1 MKKRSRLSLFSHLM
15 ISTFLIMLVSIF
27 LIALIIVT
35 IDKITSSSFILNKRL
50 IPFVGTFILSAII
63 SLFFTLV
70 MGRKVLKPVEDLI
83 KATKKVAKGDLNVH
97 LSEDYK
103 KSAISDVNIHFN
115 KMVRE
120 LRGIETFKN
129 DFIVNV
135 SHEFKTPIAAIEG
148 YATLLQDKDL
158 SEAEHDEYTKM
169 IIESSRQLSILSSN
183 ILKLSKLE
191 NQEIIAKPTIYKLD
205 EQIRQALLLLEV
217 NWSKKNLELDIDL
230 PTIKFLGSEELLI
243 QVWVN
248 LLSNAIKFTPENG
261 SIHITMKQIEKQI
274 VLKISDTG
282 IGMTEDI
289 KKHIFE
295 KFYQGNKNRNVEG
308 NGLGLTLV
316 KRIIDLC
323 NGEIEVQ
330 SEAGKGST
338 FTVKLENNYE
348 VERERYNNEFQK

>member
-1 MKKRSRLSLFSHLM
+1 MKRRSRLSLFPR
-15 ISTFLIMLVSIF
+15 
-27 LIALIIVT
+27 LIISVF
-35 IDKITSSSFILNKRL
+35 FI
-50 IPFVGTFILSAII
+50 ILI
-63 SLFFTLV
+63 SLFVITSIVFGIFKFGHLPFILGKRLVPFIGLLILSITISAFFTLIV
-70 MGRKVLKPVEDLI
+70 GHRIFMPIEALI
-83 KATKKVAKGDLNVH
+83 QATKKVAKGDLSVH
-97 LSEDYK
+97 LDENYRENTVRDM
-103 KSAISDVNIHFN
+103 NIYFN

-120 LRGIETFKN
+120 LRGIETFKS

-135 SHEFKTPIAAIEG
+135 SHEFKTPIATIEG
-148 YATLLQDKDL
+148 YATLLQDKEL

-191 NQEIIAKPTIYKLD
+191 NQEIVAEATVYQLD

-230 PTIKFLGSEELLI
+230 IPIHFYGSEELLI

-261 SIHITMKQIEKQI
+261 SIHIILRQLSIWAI
-274 VLKISDTG
+274 VEISDTG
-282 IGMTEDI
+282 IGMTENTQ
-289 KKHIFE
+289 KHIFD
-295 KFYQGNKNRNVEG
+295 KFYQEDRNRKVDG

-323 NGEIEVQ
+323 GGEIEVK
-330 SEAGKGST
+330 SEYGKGST
-338 FTVKLENNYE
+338 FIVKLKNNYIKE
-348 VERERYNNEFQK
+348 KGGIE

>member
-1 MKKRSRLSLFSHLM
+1 MKRRSKLSLFSHLM

-35 IDKITSSSFILNKRL
+35 IYKLTSFSFILNKKL
-50 IPFVGTFILSAII
+50 IPFIGTFILSAII

-83 KATKKVAKGDLNVH
+83 QATKKVAKGDLNVQ
-97 LSEDYK
+97 LSENCK
-103 KSAISDVNIHFN
+103 ESAISDVCIHFN

-148 YATLLQDKDL
+148 YATLLQDRDL

-191 NQEIIAKPTIYKLD
+191 NQEIVSTPTVYKLD

-230 PTIKFLGSEELLI
+230 PTINFLGSEELLI

-261 SIHITMKQIEKQI
+261 SISITMKQIGKWINVQ
-274 VLKISDTG
+274 VSDTG

-330 SEAGKGST
+330 SEYGRGST
-338 FTVKLENNYE
+338 FIVKLENNYE
-348 VERERYNNEFQK
+348 GEKEGYNEFKK

>member
-1 MKKRSRLSLFSHLM
+1 MKRRSRLSLFSHLM
-15 ISTFLIMLVSIF
+15 ISTFLIMLVSLF
-27 LIALIIVT
+27 LIALITVAIY
-35 IDKITSSSFILNKRL
+35 KFTSFSSILNKRF
-50 IPFVGTFILSAII
+50 IPFIGTLILSVII
-63 SLFFTLV
+63 SLFFTFA
-70 MGRKVLKPVEDLI
+70 MGRKVLMPVEALI
-83 KATKKVAKGDLNVH
+83 QATKKVAKGNLNVH
-97 LSEDYK
+97 LSENYK
-103 KSAISDVNIHFN
+103 KSAINDVNIHFN
-115 KMVRE
+115 KMIRE

-191 NQEIIAKPTIYKLD
+191 NQEIVAEPTVYKLD

-230 PTIKFLGSEELLI
+230 PEISFLGSEELLI

-248 LLSNAIKFTPENG
+248 LLSNAIKFTPESG
-261 SIHITMKQIEKQI
+261 SIRVTMQQIGKWVTVE
-274 VLKISDTG
+274 ISDTG

-316 KRIIDLC
+316 KRIVDLC
-323 NGEIEVQ
+323 DGEIEVQ
-330 SEAGKGST
+330 SEYGKGST
-338 FTVKLENNYE
+338 FTVKLENNYKG
-348 VERERYNNEFQK
+348 ERER

>member
-1 MKKRSRLSLFSHLM
+1 MKRRSKFSLFSHLM
-15 ISTFLIMLVSIF
+15 ISTFFIMLVSIF

-35 IDKITSSSFILNKRL
+35 IDKLTSSPFILNKRL
-50 IPFVGTFILSAII
+50 IPFVGAFILSAII
-63 SLFFTLV
+63 SLFFTMA
-70 MGRKVLKPVEDLI
+70 MGHKILKPVEDLI
-83 KATKKVAKGDLNVH
+83 QATKKVAKGDLNVH
-97 LSEDYK
+97 LGESHKE
-103 KSAISDVNIHFN
+103 SAIRDMNIHFN

-191 NQEIIAKPTIYKLD
+191 NQEVVTEPTFYKLD

-230 PTIKFLGSEELLI
+230 PTINFLGNEELLI

-248 LLSNAIKFTPENG
+248 LLSNAIKFTPKNG
-261 SIHITMKQIEKQI
+261 SIHIGMKQIGSEI
-274 VLKISDTG
+274 VVKISDTG

-323 NGEIEVQ
+323 NGEIEVE
-330 SEAGKGST
+330 SEYGKGSI
-338 FTVKLENNYE
+338 FTVKLENNYKK
-348 VERERYNNEFQK
+348 ERERYHESKK

>member
-1 MKKRSRLSLFSHLM
+1 MKRRSKFSLFSHLM
-15 ISTFLIMLVSIF
+15 ISTFFIMLVSIF

-35 IDKITSSSFILNKRL
+35 IDKLTSSPFILNKRL
-50 IPFVGTFILSAII
+50 IPFVGAFILSAII
-63 SLFFTLV
+63 SLFFTMA
-70 MGRKVLKPVEDLI
+70 MGHKILKPVEDLI
-83 KATKKVAKGDLNVH
+83 QATKKVAKGDLNVH
-97 LSEDYK
+97 LAESHKE
-103 KSAISDVNIHFN
+103 SAIRDMNIHFN

-129 DFIVNV
+129 DFIINV

-191 NQEIIAKPTIYKLD
+191 NQEVVTEPTFYKLD

-230 PTIKFLGSEELLI
+230 PAINFWGNEELLI

-248 LLSNAIKFTPENG
+248 LLSNAIKFTPKNG
-261 SIHITMKQIEKQI
+261 SIHIAMKQIGRE
-274 VLKISDTG
+274 VVVKISDTG
-282 IGMTEDI
+282 VGMTEDI

-323 NGEIEVQ
+323 NGEIEVE
-330 SEAGKGST
+330 SEYGKGST
-338 FTVKLENNYE
+338 FTVKLENNYKN
-348 VERERYNNEFQK
+348 ERERYHESKK